1 MVSRSAPLSRLRLV
15 LRVLDPVVV
24 SGAMVASLPLR
35 QGGVTH
41 VDLFFSLAFLLLL
54 VTPVLFHGLDVYGR
68 EAMSGARQ
76 SWSKALVALLA
87 TVGALLLVVYFGQF
101 GEALS
106 RLVIGLWI
114 VLSALLLGISRGLLF
129 AAQRR
134 LRARGD
140 GLPRVLLAGHARQ
153 CLDFALLIE
162 RNQEAGLQVVGVLC
176 DDQNDRLP
184 PDWRL
189 GLLCDLED
197 VVEAFDVQR
206 VVICVD
212 LGEKQLVSEIVERL
226 LPSAV
231 PVDFAPDLGDLPVFC
246 LRSGELAGRPVLSL
260 SDSPLSEGAILAKA
274 LEDRVLAALFI
285 VIASVPML
293 LVALAIKVV
302 SPGPVLFVQLRHG
315 LGGRPIRVF
324 KFRTMHPAA
333 PASAAAVAP
342 AVERRDESSARMEL
356 ALAGVGEAAHG
367 AGSGSRG
374 SISALAHPVLG
385 SSASRT
391 AVTSRLGPG
400 GTVLRQ
406 VTPLPMGPGSTAR
419 IVRRDRRTT
428 SSDLIPPTPTP
439 LPEPAGTAADSGTRA
454 ATAGAS
460 DATPDDFKQATADDP
475 RIFALGKLLR
485 RTSID
490 ELPQLFNVLRGD
502 MSIVGPRPH
511 AIRHNESFSGD
522 IADLMRRH
530 YVKPGITGLA
540 QISGARGETRT
551 VDDMRRR
558 IRYDLEY
565 IRSWSLL
572 LDAKIILLTLVKG
585 FINRQP

>member
-15 LRVLDPVVV
+15 LRLLDPVLV

-35 QGGVTH
+35 QGGVWH
-41 VDLFFSLAFLLLL
+41 QEIFYFLAVLLL
-54 VTPVLFHGLDVYGR
+54 VVTPILFQGLDAYGR
-68 EAMSGARQ
+68 AAMSGARQ
-76 SWSKALVALLA
+76 AWSKALVALFA
-87 TVGALLLVVYFGQF
+87 TVGVMLLVVYFGQF
-101 GEALS
+101 GDTLS
-106 RLVIGLWI
+106 RLVVGLWI
-114 VLSALLLGISRGLLF
+114 VLSALLLGVARWMLF

-134 LRARGD
+134 LRESGE

-153 CLDFALLIE
+153 CLDFALHVE
-162 RNQEAGLQVVGVLC
+162 RNHDAGLQVVGLVC
-176 DDQNDRLP
+176 DDKADLLP
-184 PDWRL
+184 ADWRL

-260 SDSPLSEGAILAKA
+260 SDSPLSEGALLAKA
-274 LEDRVLAALFI
+274 IEDRVLAVLFLA
-285 VIASVPML
+285 IAFFPML
-293 LVALAIKVV
+293 LTALAIKLV
-302 SPGPVLFVQLRHG
+302 SPGPVLFVQQRHG

-333 PASAAAVAP
+333 PTPVAVVASAPAQTGKREMLDAGLAVAVAQATAAGPRAAGEGSATAHP
-342 AVERRDESSARMEL
+342 AV
-356 ALAGVGEAAHG
+356 
-367 AGSGSRG
+367 
-374 SISALAHPVLG
+374 G
-385 SSASRT
+385 SSASRV
-391 AVTSRLGPG
+391 AVTPRPGPG

-428 SSDLIPPTPTP
+428 SDIHAPARVPTPMP
-439 LPEPAGTAADSGTRA
+439 VAEAKAVV
-454 ATAGAS
+454 AS

-475 RIFALGKLLR
+475 RIFPLGKLLR

-490 ELPQLFNVLRGD
+490 ELPQLLNVLRGD

-558 IRYDLEY
+558 IQYDLEY

-572 LDAKIILLTLVKG
+572 LDAKIIFLTLFKG
-585 FINRQP
+585 FINHQP